1 MFVAAI
7 KILVGLLLMEALS
20 RPEYLHV
27 LLNPLPVY
35 GVAIGVF
42 MLAVAMLCR
51 TRQVQVA
58 ALIIIAVSSGSAW
71 PAAQLGHRAH
81 GHLEAKLSPESNQ
94 WLQHHEQLGDKAAVV
109 AVVCAATALA
119 AIFIPRKYPKATSPF
134 AAGTLVIG
142 IFSLAVSVWASQAGG
157 RVRHEEF
164 RMGPP
169 PVVTEP
175 HHHGTTNTGNKQE
188 TTGPKDHSH

>member
-1 MFVAAI
+1 
-7 KILVGLLLMEALS
+7 MEALS

-58 ALIIIAVSSGSAW
+58 ALIIIAFSSGSAW

-81 GHLEAKLSPESNQ
+81 GRLEAKLSPESNQ
-94 WLQHHEQLGDKAAVV
+94 WLQHHEQLGDKSAVA
-109 AVVCAATALA
+109 AVVCAAA
-119 AIFIPRKYPKATSPF
+119 AVVAILIPRRYPKASSPL
-134 AAGTLVIG
+134 AAGVLIFG
-142 IFSLAVSVWASQAGG
+142 IFSLAASIWASQAGG
-157 RVRHEEF
+157 RIRHEEF
-164 RMGPP
+164 RTGSP
-169 PVVTEP
+169 PVVMEP
-175 HHHGTTNTGNKQE
+175 HHHGTTNAV
-188 TTGPKDHSH
+188 PKDHNH

>member
-1 MFVAAI
+1 
-7 KILVGLLLMEALS
+7 MEALT

-42 MLAVAMLCR
+42 TLAVAMVCR
-51 TRQVQVA
+51 SRQVQLA
-58 ALIIIAVSSGSAW
+58 ALIIIAVASASAW

-81 GHLEAKLSPESNQ
+81 ARLEAKLSSESNQ
-94 WLQHHEQLGDKAAVV
+94 WLQHHEQLGDKSAVA

-119 AIFIPRKYPKATSPF
+119 AVLIPRKYPKATSPL
-134 AAGTLVIG
+134 AAGALVLG
-142 IFSLAVSVWASQAGG
+142 IFSLAASAWASQAGG

-169 PVVTEP
+169 PVVMEP

-188 TTGPKDHSH
+188 TTGTKDHSH